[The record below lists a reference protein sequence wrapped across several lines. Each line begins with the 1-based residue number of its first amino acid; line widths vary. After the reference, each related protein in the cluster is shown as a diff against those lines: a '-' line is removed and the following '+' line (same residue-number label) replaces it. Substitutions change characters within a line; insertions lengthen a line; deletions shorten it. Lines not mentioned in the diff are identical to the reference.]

1 MKNEEKEIKWMVWD
15 NMDKIPCG
23 IFDTE
28 EEAKA
33 FAEKKQKIENE
44 YNDLFSEE
52 KHYGYSTDEN
62 TEKIINQ
69 LGVELIVRTEKTE
82 IKWM

>member
-1 MKNEEKEIKWMVWD
+1 MENKEIKWMVWD

-23 IFDTE
+23 IFETE

-33 FAEKKQKIENE
+33 FAEHKQQAEDE
-44 YNDLFSEE
+44 FNDLFD
-52 KHYGYSTDEN
+52 KKVRYGYSTNEN
-62 TEKIINQ
+62 TEKIVNLI
-69 LGVELIVRTEKTE
+69 GAELIIRTDKTE

>member
-1 MKNEEKEIKWMVWD
+1 MENKEIKWMVWD

-23 IFDTE
+23 IFETE

-33 FAEKKQKIENE
+33 FTEHKQQAEDEF
-44 YNDLFSEE
+44 NDLFD
-52 KHYGYSTDEN
+52 KKVRYGYSTNEN
-62 TEKIINQ
+62 TEKIVNLI
-69 LGVELIVRTEKTE
+69 GAELIIRTDKTE